1 MENYHSVESC
11 DISATAP
18 KTSQTRNS
26 KRKANQPMREG
37 VRKARLAALLPVL
50 LVATFVSFYRHP
62 QPALA
67 QPAEGTLLRTLT
79 IPGSS
84 GVGVGFDGINLYWL
98 DFGGGTLHKIT
109 TSGALVADIP
119 IVGCTATAI
128 SWDAT
133 RGIFWGAS
141 GTEISKITTAGVCTP
156 WFNVAGFLPGDC
168 SNGFGCLSLID
179 GINYDPFD
187 DSIWYSPDASQR
199 IYHYNIP
206 PAPIVGALPH
216 TLPFFDVNVAPND
229 MVPQCGFNYSS
240 GIATGVGNIM
250 YAGADG
256 CATVFKYDKT
266 TGTKIG
272 FFSIPAQRHEDQE
285 CDNITFA
292 SLGTDAMWDKD
303 AFDNE
308 IRAFAV
314 PRGTCIAQGVRE
326 GRMTGGGSVFTDAV
340 RVTHGFELHCNQTI
354 LPNNLEINWDGGNRF
369 HLDSLATAFCFNDPA
384 ISPNPPAA
392 GFDTFK
398 GTGTGVL
405 NGAPGATVE
414 WTFTDAG
421 EPGSK
426 DSAKIVIK
434 DFGGSIVLSVSG
446 NLTRGNQQAHNK

>member
-1 MENYHSVESC
+1 MKKDPSVQ
-11 DISATAP
+11 ISATAS
-18 KTSQTRNS
+18 KTSQPRNS
-26 KRKANQPMREG
+26 KPDQPMWGRIRMAYP
-37 VRKARLAALLPVL
+37 VALLL
-50 LVATFVSFYRHP
+50 LLLLIATFVSFYRYP
-62 QPALA
+62 ETALA

-84 GVGVGFDGINLYWL
+84 GVGVGFDGTNLYWL
-98 DFGGGTLHKIT
+98 DFSGGTLHKIT
-109 TSGALVADIP
+109 TSGTFVAGIP

-141 GTEISKITTAGVCTP
+141 GKQISKITTTGVCTP
-156 WFNVAGFLPGDC
+156 WFNVAAFLPGNC
-168 SNGFGCLSLID
+168 NNGFGCLDLID

-206 PAPIVGALPH
+206 STPIPGALPH
-216 TLPFFDVNVAPND
+216 AFPFLDVNVPPND

-292 SLGTDAMWDKD
+292 DLGTDAIWDKD

-326 GRMTGGGSVFTDAV
+326 GRMTGGGSVFTSAGV
-340 RVTHGFELHCNQTI
+340 RVTHGFELHCDQTI
-354 LPNNLEINWDGGNRF
+354 LPNSLEVNWEGGNRF
-369 HLDSLATAFCFNDPA
+369 HLDNLATAFCFNDPA
-384 ISPNPPAA
+384 ISPNPPVA
-392 GFDTFK
+392 GFNSFR

-405 NGAPGATVE
+405 NGAAGATAQ

-421 EPGSK
+421 EPGNK
-426 DSAKIVIK
+426 DSMTIVIR
-434 DFGGSIVLSVSG
+434 DFGGSVVLSVSG
-446 NLTRGNQQAHNK
+446 NLTRGNQQAHN